1 MAITLNVDVSLENLH
16 CHDEGDGW
24 GNAEPYLWPCFFK
37 IDGDSFAVEAGS
49 GLIGSPTIESR
60 NGSHGNLGAD
70 DVDEGD
76 DVPIPESLG
85 LWRTKLK
92 PIPINDAGLRA
103 LVREDNLPGIIGVVV
118 AVMEEDGWTDSI
130 ANAGYQA
137 FVDAVHLG
145 VVKVAASFQKAI
157 AKPTEA
163 EIKAAVGQVKAAAGE
178 SVRAA
183 VKNAMSGFQLI
194 WYGTFGDNDDQIGSE
209 AFVSDSD
216 ALTGSLGV
224 DISRRWSG
232 DESGDGDWEISGRIR
247 GVAAIQCSLDNLFS
261 SFAANQTQS
270 SIDTLRAFRDG
281 PFRTMPGL
289 GAWWDEFV
297 VLSPAFTEIAVGNPE
312 LQDALRG
319 LLITG
324 AKALEQPDQPI
335 SHELIDHLRFAI
347 ERLKGRVRGRS
358 DKVVRQA
365 GRLLDEIVGRTLNEA
380 LGIAATFKPIGRTPR
395 RSVHRKEDANSGTRL
410 TSYLLSLTSSEELE
424 SFCRDPEGS
433 LAASGL
439 VPAEQQAVREGMR
452 GWLRLQSLRE
462 LEQAGLSPKIT
473 DQLPP
478 GVVAI
483 DPITINTNNFNTNS
497 ITIDTHVDVHS
508 TTYDTTF
515 VTSSDNTT
523 TTTNKSDWHDRLRVD
538 IEAVIDYFGRKEWNG
553 PGQLV
558 VVGSGIRP
566 ITDLSIGA
574 RERIVAADVV
584 IYCVAD
590 PITELYLHQ
599 LNPNS
604 KSLYGLYGNDK
615 PRIDT
620 YREMVEAMLKPL
632 REGKRV
638 CAVFYGHPGI
648 FAWAPHQAISAA
660 RRSGLRAEMT
670 PAISAQDWLF
680 ADLGLDPS
688 SAGLQTVD
696 ATDLLIRNRRLDPS
710 MHVLIW
716 QAECVGDDGFNFGGY
731 RRHNF
736 PILVEYLR
744 RTYPAEHT
752 VVIYDASTYPHLPP
766 IISTRT
772 LDTVRAENL
781 SGISTLYLPPAESPG
796 VDSAMLERLGLR

>member
-1 MAITLNVDVSLENLH
+1 MAIPLNVEVSLENLH

-37 IDGDSFAVEAGS
+37 IDGDSYAVEAGS
-49 GLIGSPTIESR
+49 GLIGSPIIESR
-60 NGSHGNLGAD
+60 NGSHGNLGGG

-76 DVPIPESLG
+76 NVAIPEVLG

-92 PIPINDAGLRA
+92 PIPINDAGIRS
-103 LVREDNLPGIIGVVV
+103 LVGGDNLPGFVGVVV
-118 AVMEEDGWTDSI
+118 AVMEEDGWSDSI
-130 ANAGYQA
+130 ADAGYQA

-157 AKPTEA
+157 SKPTQA
-163 EIKAAVGQVKAAAGE
+163 QVKAAIDQVRAAAGD

-209 AFVSDSD
+209 AFISDSD
-216 ALTGSLGV
+216 SLAGSLGV

-232 DESGDGDWEISGRIR
+232 DDSGDGDWEISGRIR
-247 GVAAIQCSLDNLFS
+247 GVPDIQCSLENLFS
-261 SFAANQTQS
+261 SFAANPAEGS
-270 SIDTLRAFRDG
+270 MDTLRAFRDG

-297 VLSPAFTEIAVGNPE
+297 LLSPSLTDVALGSPE
-312 LQDALRG
+312 VQDALSG
-319 LLITG
+319 LLTTG
-324 AKALEQPDQPI
+324 AEALSYPDQPI
-335 SHELIDHLRFAI
+335 SDDLVGHLRMVM
-347 ERLKGRVRGRS
+347 ERLTGRVSRRGG
-358 DKVVRQA
+358 KVVRQA
-365 GRLLDEIVGRTLNEA
+365 GRLLDTIAGRTLNEA

-395 RSVHRKEDANSGTRL
+395 SSVERKPDPASGTRL
-410 TSYLLSLTSSEELE
+410 TSYLLSLTSLEELE
-424 SFCRDPEGS
+424 TFRRHPERS

-439 VPAEQQAVREGMR
+439 APAEQQAVREKMR

-462 LEQAGLSPKIT
+462 LEQAGLSPTIT

-483 DPITINTNNFNTNS
+483 DPITINTNNFNNNS
-497 ITIDTHVDVHS
+497 YVIDTHVDVHS
-508 TTYDTTF
+508 TTIDTTA

-538 IEAVIDYFGRKEWNG
+538 IESVIDYFGRQEHTG

-566 ITDLSIGA
+566 ISDMSVGA
-574 RERIVAADVV
+574 REQIVSADVV

-599 LNPNS
+599 LNPNAQ
-604 KSLYGLYGNDK
+604 SLYGLYGNDK

-620 YREMVEAMLKPL
+620 YREMVDAMLGPL
-632 REGKRV
+632 QEGKRV

-648 FAWAPHQAISAA
+648 FAWAPHQAIRAA
-660 RRSGLRAEMT
+660 RRHGLRAEMS

-696 ATDLLIRNRRLDPS
+696 ATDLLIRRRRLDPS

-736 PILVEYLR
+736 PILVEYLGKF
-744 RTYPAEHT
+744 YPADHT

-766 IISTRT
+766 IISTKT
-772 LDTVRAENL
+772 LDAVRAEDL
-781 SGISTLYLPPAESPG
+781 SGISTLYLPPAKSPEI
-796 VDSAMLERLGLR
+796 DRAMLERLGLG